1 MSKTI
6 ALRTVLTERLRTCCP
21 RVWYGQAKDT
31 TQRPYL
37 VYTVEQLSYGD
48 GQHLMELEVNVVDY
62 GDDTAPAEELSDAV
76 ESAFDQWHYLD
87 ETIQISTY
95 NDRKQP
101 VEEEDRQIIRRRLL
115 IELHVYE
122 RRND

>member
-37 VYTVEQLSYGD
+37 VYTVEQLSYED

-62 GDDTAPAEELSDAV
+62 GDDTAPAEALSDAV

-87 ETIQISTY
+87 EKVQISAY

-101 VEEEDRQIIRRRLL
+101 VEEEDRQVVRRRLL